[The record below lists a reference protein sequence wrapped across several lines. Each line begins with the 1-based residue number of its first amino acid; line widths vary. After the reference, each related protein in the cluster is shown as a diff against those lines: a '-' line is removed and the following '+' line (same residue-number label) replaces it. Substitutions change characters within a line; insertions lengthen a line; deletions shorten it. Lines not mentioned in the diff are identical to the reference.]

1 MSSFSSATKVFG
13 VSLLAVPTTY
23 AFNTVMHICKWDA
36 AVSVCLG
43 VASVLAL
50 VAGLLVWITNHGSP
64 LGVSRKKEEVWFYAL
79 AVSAFTSVASLTVG
93 LELDGIISGFVS
105 VYLKVGEPY
114 LRCSHG
120 ALASYWHGTA
130 MYAMHLMM
138 LAALTWE

>member
-23 AFNTVMHICKWDA
+23 SFNVVAQLLKWDSA
-36 AVSVCLG
+36 WPVCLG
-43 VASVLAL
+43 VVVVLVA
-50 VAGLLVWITNHGSP
+50 VAGLLFWATGRKAP
-64 LGVSRKKEEVWFYAL
+64 LAGGRKREQIWFY
-79 AVSAFTSVASLTVG
+79 
-93 LELDGIISGFVS
+93 GFVN

-120 ALASYWHGTA
+120 AMASYWHGTV